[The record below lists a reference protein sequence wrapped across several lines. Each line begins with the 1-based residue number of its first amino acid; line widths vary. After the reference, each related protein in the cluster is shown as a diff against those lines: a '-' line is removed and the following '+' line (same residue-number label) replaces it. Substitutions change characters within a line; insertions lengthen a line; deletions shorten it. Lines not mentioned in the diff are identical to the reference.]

1 VARNVR
7 SQKDAGQKGNVGRR
21 VWLGRHEALTCAEG
35 LQAYEEFKRDG
46 QIGGDNNEE
55 VRTRF

>member
-1 VARNVR
+1 ML
-7 SQKDAGQKGNVGRR
+7 GGGCG
-21 VWLGRHEALTCAEG
+21 LGRHEALTCAEG